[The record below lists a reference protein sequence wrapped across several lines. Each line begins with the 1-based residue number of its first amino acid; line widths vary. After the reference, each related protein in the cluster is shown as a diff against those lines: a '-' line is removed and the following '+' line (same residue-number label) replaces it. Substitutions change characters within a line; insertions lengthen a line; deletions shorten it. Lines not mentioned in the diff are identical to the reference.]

1 MNKLFWLVY
10 IMAASATMGI
20 FVVAILTMNQF
31 SGAMPI
37 VYAAVSGAIV
47 SIPIALVVSKR
58 LAALR

>member
-10 IMAASATMGI
+10 IMASVTVMGI

-37 VYAAVSGAIV
+37 IYAAVIGAIV
-47 SIPIALVVSKR
+47 SIPIALVVSKK
-58 LAALR
+58 LATLR

>member
-10 IMAASATMGI
+10 ILAATVMMGVL
-20 FVVAILTMNQF
+20 VVAILTMNQF

-37 VYAAVSGAIV
+37 IYAAVSGAIV

-58 LAALR
+58 LEALR

>member
-10 IMAASATMGI
+10 IMASVTIMGI
-20 FVVAILTMNQF
+20 LVVAILTVNQF

-37 VYAAVSGAIV
+37 IYAAVIGAIV
-47 SIPIALVVSKR
+47 SIPVALVVSKK

>member
-1 MNKLFWLVY
+1 MNKLFGLVY
-10 IMAASATMGI
+10 ILAATVTMGV
-20 FVVAILTMNQF
+20 FVIAILTMNQF

-37 VYAAVSGAIV
+37 IYAAVSGAIV

>member
-10 IMAASATMGI
+10 ILAATVMMGAL
-20 FVVAILTMNQF
+20 VVAILTMNQF

-37 VYAAVSGAIV
+37 IYAAVSGAIV

-58 LAALR
+58 LEALR